1 MATSCASRRTWAF
14 AKQADHAPDGN
25 ITAFGLLDRAQL
37 RGSQNKGTGHACIL
51 RLISISP
58 SIYSCRHPVLLLVF
72 CPYFTVI
79 VDFPPIF
86 CESTDHDLINSA
98 P

>member
-37 RGSQNKGTGHACIL
+37 RGGQNKGTGHACIL
-51 RLISISP
+51 RSLLEVTGPI
-58 SIYSCRHPVLLLVF
+58 LLLSNTLLPSKKAIGYSLPK
-72 CPYFTVI
+72 CNIIYKNEQ
-79 VDFPPIF
+79 
-86 CESTDHDLINSA
+86 CR
-98 P
+98 

>member
-25 ITAFGLLDRAQL
+25 IPAFGLLNRAQL

-51 RLISISP
+51 RLRNVYLYIYATRSGYGP
-58 SIYSCRHPVLLLVF
+58 SSSRLLKFV
-72 CPYFTVI
+72 
-79 VDFPPIF
+79 
-86 CESTDHDLINSA
+86 A
-98 P
+98 